1 MDVWHREPLGASRR
15 GVRNERARRGARGPR
30 RTAGTGPA
38 RARPRAGRRGGGVI
52 RKAVYTVLLSRHTQ
66 RVAGDICGDAVLWGG
81 RDVAREITSY
91 IPQIDTTHPYTRY

>member
-1 MDVWHREPLGASRR
+1 MDVWHRERCAKRESSPRR
-15 GVRNERARRGARGPR
+15 PRPATDRGHGAR
-30 RTAGTGPA
+30 T
-38 RARPRAGRRGGGVI
+38 RAAAGRAPGGGVI